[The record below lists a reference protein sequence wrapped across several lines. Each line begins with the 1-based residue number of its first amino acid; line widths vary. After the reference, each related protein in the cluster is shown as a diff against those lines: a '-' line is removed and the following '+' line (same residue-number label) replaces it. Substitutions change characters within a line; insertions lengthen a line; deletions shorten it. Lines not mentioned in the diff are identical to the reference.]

1 MYQCR
6 RCGSYADAGEL
17 RAGIC
22 EDCITEEREEEYR
35 RDCNLKMLAMCIA
48 EQKDGQMVMVG

>member
-1 MYQCR
+1 MYQCK
-6 RCGSYADAGEL
+6 RCGGYADAGEL

-22 EDCITEEREEEYR
+22 EDCITEERQEEER
-35 RDCNLKMLAMCIA
+35 KEWNRKMLAMCIA

>member
-1 MYQCR
+1 MYQCK
-6 RCGSYADAGEL
+6 RCGGYVDAGEL

-22 EDCITEEREEEYR
+22 EDCTDETHREEER
-35 RDCNLKMLAMCIA
+35 RDCNRKMLAMCIA